1 MAAALIWFVT
11 VVLLAAG
18 LLTTPLEGSG
28 APTLIQLSAVVLA
41 VLSLATVG
49 AILVR
54 RLPHNL
60 IGWLLLVSGLIIAFT
75 IGAGGVAYYGLSSD
89 PPSVPGAI
97 WIGLLSQLTWTPFI
111 VLLGLYLPLLYPSG
125 HLPSKRWRP
134 VAAIGVIAI
143 VLSGAQNAFS
153 PFAPGAFPT
162 PVLNPLAVG
171 EPASGVLSVLGGVSA
186 LIGIVALPCVAAS
199 LVLRY
204 RHAPGVER
212 QQLRWLAGVIAIVVP
227 SLVVA
232 IVTGG
237 ETSGIGLDIS
247 NLAWALTLVGF
258 ALIPVAIGIAILRY
272 RLYEI
277 DVVIRRTLVYG
288 VLAALLAAT
297 YGGSVLLLSALLAP
311 ITSGNS
317 LAVAGS
323 TLVVAA
329 LFSPVRSRIQSLVE
343 RRFYRSRYDAEREVN
358 DLSLRL
364 RNEVELDGVTSAVI
378 GTIGRTLAPTSASI
392 WLRK

>member
-1 MAAALIWFVT
+1 M
-11 VVLLAAG
+11 
-18 LLTTPLEGSG
+18 
-28 APTLIQLSAVVLA
+28 
-41 VLSLATVG
+41 
-49 AILVR
+49 R
-54 RLPHNL
+54 R
-60 IGWLLLVSGLIIAFT
+60 
-75 IGAGGVAYYGLSSD
+75 GVACAA
-89 PPSVPGAI
+89 VPARAG
-97 WIGLLSQLTWTPFI
+97 
-111 VLLGLYLPLLYPSG
+111 
-125 HLPSKRWRP
+125 RR
-134 VAAIGVIAI
+134 
-143 VLSGAQNAFS
+143 
-153 PFAPGAFPT
+153 
-162 PVLNPLAVG
+162 
-171 EPASGVLSVLGGVSA
+171 
-186 LIGIVALPCVAAS
+186 
-199 LVLRY
+199 
-204 RHAPGVER
+204 R